1 MLKQDYIYKINAVHT
16 HYYLPQMCAPIFIAV
31 MHIIYMRNE
40 PSYLVPSQHYL
51 VPMIMQYSYKNFPI
65 KSSISL
71 CSIVMSDYPVP
82 R

>member
-1 MLKQDYIYKINAVHT
+1 MLKQDNIYKINADHT
-16 HYYLPQMCAPIFIAV
+16 HYYSPQMCAPICIAV

-40 PSYLVPSQHYL
+40 PSYL